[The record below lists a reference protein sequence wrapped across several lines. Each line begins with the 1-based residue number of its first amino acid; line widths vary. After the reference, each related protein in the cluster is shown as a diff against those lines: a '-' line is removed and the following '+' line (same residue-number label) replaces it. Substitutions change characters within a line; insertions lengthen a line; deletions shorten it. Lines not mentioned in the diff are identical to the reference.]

1 AASMGPARSR
11 PPPTSSTVPAR
22 ARPSGCSPSTTKPPT
37 PHDTLKEVN
46 HMTDAITSSG
56 TVFGA
61 SGTAGSVDRIDP
73 GGSMGQDTFLKL
85 LMAQMTHQDPM
96 QPTDSAQMLSQ
107 LAQFANVEGIN
118 KLNKQTTSLNLGQDF
133 AGSVAMIG
141 KTVTWLDDEGA
152 AHSGVVDAV

>member
-1 AASMGPARSR
+1 MATTASCTTWALLQAAAAGDSMAASSFCRFC
-11 PPPTSSTVPAR
+11 R
-22 ARPSGCSPSTTKPPT
+22 AR
-37 PHDTLKEVN
+37 LE
-46 HMTDAITSSG
+46 
-56 TVFGA
+56 
-61 SGTAGSVDRIDP
+61 
-73 GGSMGQDTFLKL
+73 DTFLKL

-141 KTVTWLDDEGA
+141 KTVTWLDSEGA
-152 AHSGVVDAV
+152 AHTGVVDAVKPSPSGALLVIDAEEVPSGAVRKVE

>member
-1 AASMGPARSR
+1 
-11 PPPTSSTVPAR
+11 
-22 ARPSGCSPSTTKPPT
+22 
-37 PHDTLKEVN
+37 
-46 HMTDAITSSG
+46 MTDAITSTG

-61 SGTAGSVDRIDP
+61 NATSNSVERIDA

-118 KLNKQTTSLNLGQDF
+118 KLNKQTTALNLGQDF

-141 KTVTWLDDEGA
+141 KTVTWLDDKGA
-152 AHSGVVDAV
+152 AHTGVVDAVKPSSSGALLVIDAEEVPSGAVRKVE

>member
-1 AASMGPARSR
+1 
-11 PPPTSSTVPAR
+11 
-22 ARPSGCSPSTTKPPT
+22 
-37 PHDTLKEVN
+37 
-46 HMTDAITSSG
+46 MTDAITSSG
-56 TVFGA
+56 TIFGA
-61 SGTAGSVDRIDP
+61 SGSPNSVERADS

-118 KLNKQTTSLNLGQDF
+118 KLNKQTTALNLGQDF

-141 KTVTWLDDEGA
+141 KTVTWLDDKGA
-152 AHSGVVDAV
+152 AHTGVVDAVKPSPTGALLVIGAEEVFSGAVQKVQ

>member
-1 AASMGPARSR
+1 M
-11 PPPTSSTVPAR
+11 
-22 ARPSGCSPSTTKPPT
+22 TTP
-37 PHDTLKEVN
+37 
-46 HMTDAITSSG
+46 ITSTG

-61 SGTAGSVDRIDP
+61 TGTSDNVERADD

-85 LMAQMTHQDPM
+85 LMAQMTHQDPL

-118 KLNKQTTSLNLGQDF
+118 KLNKQTTALGLGQDF

-141 KTVTWLDDEGA
+141 KTVTWLDDQGA
-152 AHSGVVDAV
+152 IHSGIVDAVKPSPSGALLEIDGQDIPSGNVQKVQ

>member
-1 AASMGPARSR
+1 
-11 PPPTSSTVPAR
+11 
-22 ARPSGCSPSTTKPPT
+22 
-37 PHDTLKEVN
+37 
-46 HMTDAITSSG
+46 MTDAITSPG

-61 SGTAGSVDRIDP
+61 GGTGDSVQRLDP
-73 GGSMGQDTFLKL
+73 GGSMGEDTFLKL

-118 KLNKQTTSLNLGQDF
+118 KLNKQTTALNLGQDF

-141 KTVTWLDDEGA
+141 RTVTWLDDKGES
-152 AHSGVVDAV
+152 HSGVVDGVKPSPTGALLMIGAEVIPSGAVQKVT

>member
-1 AASMGPARSR
+1 
-11 PPPTSSTVPAR
+11 
-22 ARPSGCSPSTTKPPT
+22 
-37 PHDTLKEVN
+37 
-46 HMTDAITSSG
+46 MTDAITSSG

-61 SGTAGSVDRIDP
+61 GGTSNSVERIDA
-73 GGSMGQDTFLKL
+73 GGSMGEDTFLKL

-141 KTVTWLDDEGA
+141 KTVTWLDSEGA
-152 AHSGVVDAV
+152 AHTGVVDAVKPSPSGALLVIDAEEVPSGAVRKVE

>member
-1 AASMGPARSR
+1 
-11 PPPTSSTVPAR
+11 
-22 ARPSGCSPSTTKPPT
+22 
-37 PHDTLKEVN
+37 
-46 HMTDAITSSG
+46 MTDAITSTG

-61 SGTAGSVDRIDP
+61 SGTSNSVERIDA
-73 GGSMGQDTFLKL
+73 GGSMGEDTFLKL

-141 KTVTWLDDEGA
+141 KTVTWLDDKGA
-152 AHSGVVDAV
+152 AHSGVVDAVKPSPSGALLVIDAEEIPSGAVRKVE

>member
-1 AASMGPARSR
+1 
-11 PPPTSSTVPAR
+11 
-22 ARPSGCSPSTTKPPT
+22 
-37 PHDTLKEVN
+37 
-46 HMTDAITSSG
+46 MTDAITSTG

-61 SGTAGSVDRIDP
+61 SATSNSVERIDA

-118 KLNKQTTSLNLGQDF
+118 KLNKQTTALNLGQDF

-141 KTVTWLDDEGA
+141 KTVTWLDDKGA
-152 AHSGVVDAV
+152 SHTGVVDAVKPSPSGALLMIGAEIIPSGAVQKVE

>member
-1 AASMGPARSR
+1 
-11 PPPTSSTVPAR
+11 
-22 ARPSGCSPSTTKPPT
+22 
-37 PHDTLKEVN
+37 
-46 HMTDAITSSG
+46 MTDAITSTG

-61 SGTAGSVDRIDP
+61 AGTSNSVDRIDS

-118 KLNKQTTSLNLGQDF
+118 KLNKQTTALNLGQDF

-141 KTVTWLDDEGA
+141 RTVTWLDDKGA
-152 AHSGVVDAV
+152 AHTGVVDAVKPSPSGALLVIGAEQVPSGAVRKVE

>member
-1 AASMGPARSR
+1 
-11 PPPTSSTVPAR
+11 
-22 ARPSGCSPSTTKPPT
+22 
-37 PHDTLKEVN
+37 
-46 HMTDAITSSG
+46 MTDAITSSG

-96 QPTDSAQMLSQ
+96 QPTDSAQMLTQ

-141 KTVTWLDDEGA
+141 KTVTWLDDKGA
-152 AHSGVVDAV
+152 SHSGVVDGVKPSPSGALLMIGAEEIPSGFVQKVQ

>member
-1 AASMGPARSR
+1 
-11 PPPTSSTVPAR
+11 
-22 ARPSGCSPSTTKPPT
+22 
-37 PHDTLKEVN
+37 
-46 HMTDAITSSG
+46 MTDAITSTG

-61 SGTAGSVDRIDP
+61 SGTGNSVDRIDA

-118 KLNKQTTSLNLGQDF
+118 KLNKQTTALNLGQDF

-141 KTVTWLDDEGA
+141 KTVTWLDDKGA
-152 AHSGVVDAV
+152 AHTGVVDAVKPSPSGALLVIDAEEIPSGAVRKVE

>member
-1 AASMGPARSR
+1 
-11 PPPTSSTVPAR
+11 
-22 ARPSGCSPSTTKPPT
+22 
-37 PHDTLKEVN
+37 
-46 HMTDAITSSG
+46 MTDAITSSG

-61 SGTAGSVDRIDP
+61 AGSGSSVNRIDP
-73 GGSMGQDTFLKL
+73 GGSMGEDTFLKL

-118 KLNKQTTSLNLGQDF
+118 KLNKQTTALNLGQDF

-141 KTVTWLDDEGA
+141 KTVTWLDDKGVS
-152 AHSGVVDAV
+152 HSGIVDGVKPSPSGALLMIGAEEIPSGFVLKVQ

>member
-1 AASMGPARSR
+1 
-11 PPPTSSTVPAR
+11 
-22 ARPSGCSPSTTKPPT
+22 
-37 PHDTLKEVN
+37 
-46 HMTDAITSSG
+46 MTDAITSSG

-118 KLNKQTTSLNLGQDF
+118 KLNKQTTALNLGQDF

-141 KTVTWLDDEGA
+141 KTVTWLDDKGA
-152 AHSGVVDAV
+152 SHSASSTASSPAPRAHCS